1 MTRGYRPLTLS
12 IIWQLWI
19 FGWQLMWPFRWQL
32 MWPFRFVAVTVCGR
46 SGLGRSGLWPF
57 RFVAVPVCGL
67 FGLWPFR
74 SVAVPVCGRF
84 GLWPF
89 RFVAVMTCFRLDD
102 SVVPNRR
109 QPIYMKLWRTGSV
122 THIWHIWFTHAYHIL
137 ICDRVTNTRA
147 CFHYVKANI
156 WNLQDITW
164 GLTWSFSSRPTREH
178 EVVIVDWWL
187 FRCIAQNIEDRC
199 IRWQRFH
206 SNAIALKVCSL

>member
-1 MTRGYRPLTLS
+1 
-12 IIWQLWI
+12 
-19 FGWQLMWPFRWQL
+19 MWWVTTD
-32 MWPFRFVAVTVCGR
+32 VAVSVCGR
-46 SGLGRSGLWPF
+46 YGLWPF
-57 RFVAVPVCGL
+57 RPWAFRTVAVPVCGL

-89 RFVAVMTCFRLDD
+89 RLWPFRFVAVMTCFRPDN

-109 QPIYMKLWRTGSV
+109 LPIYLNLWRTGSV

-164 GLTWSFSSRPTREH
+164 GLTCSFSSRPAREH

-187 FRCIAQNIEDRC
+187 FRCIAQNVEDRC